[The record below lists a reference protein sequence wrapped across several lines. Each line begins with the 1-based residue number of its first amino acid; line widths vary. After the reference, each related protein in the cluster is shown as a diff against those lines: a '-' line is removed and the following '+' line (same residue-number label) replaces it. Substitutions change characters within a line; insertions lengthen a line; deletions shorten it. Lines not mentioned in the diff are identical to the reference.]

1 MSRLLKT
8 LAHIGL
14 VELDEADRM
23 RPEGAPEDSG
33 AALGSTS
40 EAGTGGADTGVR
52 PYEPVP
58 VDPEAPADPDAL
70 EGRPLAD
77 IYTEAQVPPSP
88 YSAEKLLKLLE
99 GLRTLDPGTRKA
111 AVLAMDAAEEDWAV
125 DDAVR
130 DAEHKIRALEQSGAA
145 LIDVVKRAE
154 AQAKVDVEAQ
164 DRYQHEA
171 TSSIR
176 KQIADL
182 EALLAR
188 EIEKVAQERAGIQ
201 ARLQRTKDACGRET
215 KRFRDEMAHLQEI
228 PGSFGAHAPLS
239 QSHTRSHSPDGE
251 K

>member
-8 LAHIGL
+8 LANIGL
-14 VELDEADRM
+14 IELDEADGM

-33 AALGSTS
+33 AAPGSSS
-40 EAGTGGADTGVR
+40 ETGTGGADTGDR
-52 PYEPVP
+52 PYEPAP
-58 VDPEAPADPDAL
+58 VAPEAAADPEAL

-77 IYTEAQVPPSP
+77 IYTKAQLPPSA
-88 YSAEKLLKLLE
+88 YSAEKLLKLIE

-111 AVLAMDAAEEDWAV
+111 AVLAMDAADEDWAV

-130 DAEHKIRALEQSGAA
+130 DAEHKIGALEQAGAA

-188 EIEKVAQERAGIQ
+188 EIEKVAEERAGIQ
-201 ARLQRTKDACGRET
+201 ARLQRTKEACGRET
-215 KRFRDEMAHLQEI
+215 TRFREEMARLQEI
-228 PGSFGAHAPLS
+228 PGSFGATAPLS
-239 QSHTRSHSPDGE
+239 RSHTRSHSPDGG

>member
-1 MSRLLKT
+1 VSRLLKT
-8 LAHIGL
+8 LAKIGL
-14 VELDEADRM
+14 VKLDEADRM
-23 RPEGAPEDSG
+23 RWEGAPEDSG
-33 AALGSTS
+33 AALGSTP
-40 EAGTGGADTGVR
+40 EAETGGADTGVR
-52 PYEPVP
+52 PYEPAP
-58 VDPEAPADPDAL
+58 VDPEAAADQDAL

-77 IYTEAQVPPSP
+77 IYTKAQVPPSF

-99 GLRTLDPGTRKA
+99 GLRTLDPSTRKA
-111 AVLAMDAAEEDWAV
+111 AVLAMDAADEDWAV

-188 EIEKVAQERAGIQ
+188 EIEKVAGERAGIQ
-201 ARLQRTKDACGRET
+201 ARLQRTKEACGRET
-215 KRFRDEMAHLQEI
+215 KRFREEMARLQEI
-228 PGSFGAHAPLS
+228 RGSFGAPAPLS
-239 QSHTRSHSPDGE
+239 RSHARSQSPDGE

>member
-1 MSRLLKT
+1 VSRLLKT
-8 LAHIGL
+8 LASIGL

-23 RPEGAPEDSG
+23 RPEGASEDGG
-33 AALGSTS
+33 AAPGSPS
-40 EAGTGGADTGVR
+40 ETETARAETGVR
-52 PYEPVP
+52 PYEPAP
-58 VDPEAPADPDAL
+58 VDAEAAADPDAL

-77 IYTEAQVPPSP
+77 IYTKAQVPPSP

-111 AVLAMDAAEEDWAV
+111 AVLAMDAADEDWAV

-154 AQAKVDVEAQ
+154 AQAKADIEAQ

-188 EIEKVAQERAGIQ
+188 EIEKVAEERAAIQ
-201 ARLQRTKDACGRET
+201 ARLQRTKEACGRET
-215 KRFRDEMAHLQEI
+215 KRFREEMARLQEI
-228 PGSFGAHAPLS
+228 PGSFGAPTPS
-239 QSHTRSHSPDGE
+239 SRSHSPDGE